1 MARKA
6 DRTSSPSRA
15 STREQARPASGKR
28 ARRNA
33 PPPPPPP
40 PSVREK
46 IARRLRRARWFGLA
60 IVAIVALLDALFILG
75 VIDRERLE
83 DLWPFHWR
91 RSGPQFITDSSAALA
106 PFYAPAVLHWQDSI
120 ERWAREYEVNPNVIA
135 IVMQIESC
143 GDPEAVSSAG
153 ALGLMQVMPFHFSY
167 GENMINPETNVRRG
181 MSVFHECLSVF
192 AGWDLGMALACY
204 NGGPSVTQ
212 RDYST
217 WARETQSY
225 YRWATGMWNEV
236 VGNSSSSATLDDWLA
251 AGGARLC
258 QQAVSRLA
266 STGPTAYDPSLNG
279 PGEGESG
286 SAAAT
291 VPVSYSR

>member
-6 DRTSSPSRA
+6 DRTSSASRA
-15 STREQARPASGKR
+15 PAREPARPASSKR
-28 ARRNA
+28 ARREASPA
-33 PPPPPPP
+33 PPPPT
-40 PSVREK
+40 VREK
-46 IARRLRRARWFGLA
+46 VVRQLRRARLFALA
-60 IVAIVALLDALFILG
+60 IVALVALLDILFILG
-75 VIDRERLE
+75 VIDRGRIE

-91 RSGPQFITDSSAALA
+91 RPGPQFITDSSAALA
-106 PFYAPAVLHWQDSI
+106 PFYAPTVLHWQSSI

-143 GDPEAVSSAG
+143 GDPEAVSGAG

-181 MSVFHECLSVF
+181 ISVFHECLKDF

-217 WARETQSY
+217 WAHETQSY

-236 VGNSSSSATLDDWLA
+236 VSNSSSSATLDDWLA

-266 STGPTAYDPSLNG
+266 GAAPTTYVPSLNR

-286 SAAAT
+286 SAVAV
-291 VPVSYSR
+291 VPVAYSR